1 MILGKVG
8 SVSSSNNNNTNVS
21 GPRNNNSNHGSNSDL
36 SRNGLGGLF
45 SGGMPKLKPT
55 GRGYCKYLNMC
66 RMCDCK
72 KIFPFMEWLYNM
84 KFSLTKLSFI

>member
-8 SVSSSNNNNTNVS
+8 NVSSSNNNNNNNNNVS
-21 GPRNNNSNHGSNSDL
+21 GPRNNNSNHGSSSDL

-45 SGGMPKLKPT
+45 AGGMPKLKPT

-66 RMCDCK
+66 CVMCVTAGK
-72 KIFPFMEWLYNM
+72 YSHSWNG
-84 KFSLTKLSFI
+84 FIV